1 MKIIIVGDGKTGYY
15 LSGLLSADHHDV
27 AVIDASAAALRLSEN
42 TQDVITYLGDAL
54 DVELLKEAGIATAD
68 LLIAVTKSDEVNV
81 LCCMLAGDLGTP
93 HTIARVRSPE
103 ITGALSVIWQ
113 KVGLSLSVNP
123 EMDAATEI
131 SRRLVVPSSVKVN
144 FFAKGRVEM
153 AEYTV
158 TSDSPLCGLRL
169 SDIPSKL
176 KLQILVCAVVR
187 GDEISIPT
195 GASVIEAGDRIG
207 IAAKP
212 SQIAAFFALIDPSR
226 NRKPKTVTI
235 IGGGTVSYYL
245 ARLLIDNGMRVR
257 IIEEDQKRC
266 TYLSEAL
273 PKAMIVHGD
282 GTDQQMLSEEGL
294 LDGCD
299 ALVAL
304 TNMDE
309 ENIVISMNARMQGIG
324 KVIARINHTQL
335 SALISKIELKDVIT
349 PHVIAAG
356 HVLRYV
362 RAMQSSHDSNVE
374 ALSKIMDGKAE
385 ALEFLVSEGFA
396 GAGIPLRDLRIRR
409 GYLIACILRDRQT
422 IFPKG
427 DDVIRP
433 GDSVIVVT
441 TKVGLNKLSDIMG

>member
-1 MKIIIVGDGKTGYY
+1 MKIIIVGDGQTGFY
-15 LSGLLSADHHDV
+15 LSELLSADKHDV
-27 AVIDASAAALRLSEN
+27 AVIDSSPAALRLSEN
-42 TQDVITYLGDAL
+42 TQDVLTYTGDAL
-54 DVELLKEAGIATAD
+54 DLALLKEAGVPSAD
-68 LLIAVTKSDEVNV
+68 LLIAVTTSDEINV

-93 HTIARVRSPE
+93 HTIARVRSPHMA
-103 ITGALSVIWQ
+103 GALSVIWK

-131 SRRLVVPSSVKVN
+131 SRRLVVPPSVKVD
-144 FFAKGRVEM
+144 FFAKGKVEM

-158 TSDSPLCGLRL
+158 SSDSPLCGLRL
-169 SDIPSKL
+169 ADLPSKL
-176 KLQILVCAVVR
+176 KLQILVCAAVR
-187 GDEISIPT
+187 GEEICIPN
-195 GASVIEAGDRIG
+195 GAYTIEAGDRIG

-212 SQIAAFFALIDPSR
+212 SQMAALFALIDPTR

-235 IGGGTVSYYL
+235 VGGGTVSYYL
-245 ARLLIDNGMRVR
+245 SRLLAENGMKVR
-257 IIEEDQKRC
+257 IIEKDEKRC

-282 GTDQQMLSEEGL
+282 GSDQQLLSEEGL

-304 TNMDE
+304 TDMDE
-309 ENIVISMNARMQGIG
+309 ENIVISMNAQMQGIG

-335 SALISKIELKDVIT
+335 SAIISKVEIKDVIT
-349 PHVIAAG
+349 PHIIAAT

-362 RAMQSSHDSNVE
+362 RALQSSQDSNVE
-374 ALSKIMDGKAE
+374 ALSKIMDGRAE
-385 ALEFLVSEGFA
+385 ALEFLVSESFA
-396 GAGIPLRDLRIRR
+396 GAGIPLKNLKIKQ
-409 GYLIACILRDRQT
+409 GYLIACILRGRQP

-427 DDVIRP
+427 DDAIHP

-441 TKVGLNKLSDIMG
+441 TKVGLNNLSDIMG

>member
-15 LSGLLSADHHDV
+15 LSELLSADHHDV
-27 AVIDASAAALRLSEN
+27 AVIDSSAAALRLSES
-42 TQDVITYLGDAL
+42 TQDVLTYSGDAL
-54 DVELLKEAGIATAD
+54 NVDILKEAGVSSAD
-68 LLIAVTKSDEVNV
+68 LLIAVTTSDEVNV

-93 HTIARVRSPE
+93 HTIARVRSPHMSQ
-103 ITGALSVIWQ
+103 ALTVIWQ

-131 SRRLVVPSSVKVN
+131 SRRLVVPASVKVG
-144 FFAKGRVEM
+144 FFAKGRIEM

-158 TSDSPLCGLRL
+158 TSDSPLCGMRL
-169 SDIPSKL
+169 ADIPSKL
-176 KLQILVCAVVR
+176 KLQILVCAAVR
-187 GDEISIPT
+187 GDQISIPN
-195 GASVIEAGDRIG
+195 GAYVIEANDRIG

-212 SQIAAFFALIDPSR
+212 SQMAAFFALIDPAR

-235 IGGGTVSYYL
+235 VGGGTVSYYL
-245 ARLLIDNGMRVR
+245 SRLLTENGMRVR
-257 IIEEDQKRC
+257 IIEKDEKRC
-266 TYLSEAL
+266 TELSEAL

-282 GTDQQMLSEEGL
+282 GSDQQLLTEEGL

-304 TNMDE
+304 TNLDE
-309 ENIVISMNARMQGIG
+309 ENIVISMNAQMQGISR
-324 KVIARINHTQL
+324 VIARINHTQL
-335 SALISKIELKDVIT
+335 SAIISKIELKDVIT
-349 PHVIAAG
+349 PHVIAAN

-362 RAMQSSHDSNVE
+362 RAMQSSHGSNVE

-385 ALEFLVSEGFA
+385 ALEFLVSDSFA
-396 GAGIPLRDLRIRR
+396 GTGVPLKNLKIKQ
-409 GYLIACILRDRQT
+409 GYLIACILRDRET

-427 DDVIRP
+427 DDSILA

-441 TKVGLNKLSDIMG
+441 TKVGLNNLSDIIG